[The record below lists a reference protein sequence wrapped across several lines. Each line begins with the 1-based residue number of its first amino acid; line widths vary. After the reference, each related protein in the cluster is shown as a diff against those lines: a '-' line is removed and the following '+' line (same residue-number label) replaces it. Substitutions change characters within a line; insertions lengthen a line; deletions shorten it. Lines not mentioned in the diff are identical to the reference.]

1 MPALSSALS
10 STTGQRVPRHGGEF
24 YIHGGDAFF
33 SVRMFI
39 VMHYVGYSE

>member
-1 MPALSSALS
+1 MPA
-10 STTGQRVPRHGGEF
+10 STTGQRVPRHDGDF

-39 VMHYVGYSE
+39 IKHCVGYPM